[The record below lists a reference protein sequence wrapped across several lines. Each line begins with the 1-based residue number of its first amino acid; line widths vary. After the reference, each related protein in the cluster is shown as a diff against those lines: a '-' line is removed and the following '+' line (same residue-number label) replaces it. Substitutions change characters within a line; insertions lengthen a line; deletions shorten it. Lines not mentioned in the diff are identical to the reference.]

1 VDVALVLLLVPPLVL
16 PFIRR
21 KWSLILTYVIYGGLV
36 AFFVINIWLHLTNW
50 SHMSEGLAWLSAAF
64 AAVCLAIIFVA
75 NHLYRK
81 ANPKS

>member
-1 VDVALVLLLVPPLVL
+1 MQVALLLLLVPRLVL

-21 KWSLILTYVIYGGLV
+21 KWSLSLTYVIYVGLE
-36 AFFVINIWLHLTNW
+36 AFLVINIWLQVTNGLYI
-50 SHMSEGLAWLSAAF
+50 SKGLAWISAAF

-75 NHLYRK
+75 NHLYRI